1 MDVLDYCWYYGGAES
16 NRANKNI
23 IPKVN
28 DTFTLIA
35 NSIYYD
41 KNGFKKV
48 NDWKYDPKKNEIN
61 FAYADAEFETLI
73 DLCKKIFWN

>member
-35 NSIYYD
+35 NSIYYN

-48 NDWKYDPKKNEIN
+48 ND
-61 FAYADAEFETLI
+61 
-73 DLCKKIFWN
+73 